1 MEDIPKVF
9 MLQEDGHKQ
18 KKILKWGKNKNLL
31 ENILF
36 SFYPLSLVFKIRPL
50 KNNFK
55 LNNQTSTNFHQR

>member
-1 MEDIPKVF
+1 MEDIHKVF

-18 KKILKWGKNKNLL
+18 RKNLKWGKNKKLL

-36 SFYPLSLVFKIRPL
+36 SFKIWHV

-55 LNNQTSTNFHQR
+55 LNNQTATNFHQR